1 MKKVIILSP
10 SPHLSFFFKP
20 CKKKKTHLVKDCTS
34 FICRPKLH
42 LLVTKTDMTTLL
54 TFFLRLPK
62 KKKKKRTANRFLIS
76 KQTPQPGHDLKP
88 NSQQDLFPLQPLLHQ
103 VYSAPMPALILD
115 YLGKRW
121 AKNTSW
127 SASFRKL
134 ISGHHHPAISKK
146 TKKKKKNL
154 E

>member
-1 MKKVIILSP
+1 MKKVNILSP
-10 SPHLSFFFKP
+10 SPHLSFLFTLAR
-20 CKKKKTHLVKDCTS
+20 KKKTHLVKDCTS

-54 TFFLRLPK
+54 TFFLGLPK
-62 KKKKKRTANRFLIS
+62 KKKKTHGKPFSDQQAN
-76 KQTPQPGHDLKP
+76 PQPGHDLKP
-88 NSQQDLFPLQPLLHQ
+88 NSQQDLSPLQPLLHQ
-103 VYSAPMPALILD
+103 AYSAPMPALILD

-146 TKKKKKNL
+146 KKK
-154 E
+154 